1 MHEVNPLAGRGLT
14 AYPGSPSL
22 PTTGARPEAFASLLA
37 LLMMSSPGPSEGG
50 GSLFSM
56 ESLMMPLF
64 MQLLEGLLARQ
75 TAQPEPSGL
84 PLQGRLSQ
92 GFHPGHRAIDLAVPE
107 GTPVRATMDGQVV
120 FAGWDTHG
128 YGNLVILENGPY
140 RTYYAHLSEIP
151 VQVGQQVRAGEVIG
165 LSGNTGNST
174 GPHLHYE
181 IRLNGQPIDPRP
193 FTLNGQAP

>member
-1 MHEVNPLAGRGLT
+1 MHEVNPLSGWGLT
-14 AYPGSPSL
+14 GYPGTPA
-22 PTTGARPEAFASLLA
+22 PRRTGAQPEAFASLLA
-37 LLMMSSPGPSEGG
+37 LLMMSGPGTPETG
-50 GSLFSM
+50 GSLFSV
-56 ESLMMPLF
+56 ESLMLPLF
-64 MQLLEGLLARQ
+64 MQVLEGLLARQ
-75 TAQPEPSGL
+75 TAQPEPAGL
-84 PLQGRLSQ
+84 PLQGRLTQ
-92 GFHPGHRAIDLAVPE
+92 GFHSGHKALDLAVPE

-120 FAGWDTHG
+120 FAGWDAHG
-128 YGNLVILENGPY
+128 YGNLVVLENGPY

-151 VQVGQQVRAGEVIG
+151 VQVGQQVRAGEVIA